1 MLYSPKAPPYTVML
15 SAPDAAL
22 LAWTKRLVRAV
33 SQESVCVALPVL
45 MPAVTTWNAVIRLL
59 GADWQRA
66 VESDTQLVP
75 SHVVTTL
82 EANAEYT
89 PALIPPPWMV
99 TLADPVSTPFRLV
112 APLAVIQSPVNASDT
127 VLARSPAVATMRKV
141 DSEYIA

>member
-45 MPAVTTWNAVIRLL
+45 MPAVTTWNAVTRLL

-99 TLADPVSTPFRLV
+99 TLADPVSTPFDLFE
-112 APLAVIQSPVNASDT
+112 PLKSKVPSTNVSI
-127 VLARSPAVATMRKV
+127 VLPTCSPAVATVRQL
-141 DSEYIA
+141 DNI